1 MKHKVA
7 FKLENYLYILDTPSL
22 LLDYLVSASADRDRF
37 YRMKL
42 EMLDSTKL
50 THISCS
56 HVGENSS
63 NILQSTACLRRPTR
77 HF

>member
-7 FKLENYLYILDTPSL
+7 FKLENYVYILDTPCL
-22 LLDYLVSASADRDRF
+22 LLDYLVSVSADHDRF

-50 THISCS
+50 AHISCS

-63 NILQSTACLRRPTR
+63 NILQSIACLRRPTR